1 MESPN
6 GPLAGVR
13 VVDAGDATLR
23 WAGKLLAD
31 AGADV
36 VRVRRGLPGP
46 SLGDVGGGHGVL
58 AWWLDGGT
66 RYVDAPPHSDG
77 FRALVARADILLESE
92 PPGTLDGAQ
101 LRADNPS
108 LVHVALTPFGQ
119 DGPRASWRSSDLV
132 AAALGGVLSVNGL
145 PDEPLPIWGRQTET
159 VGGLYAAS
167 AALAGLCSVRAGG
180 GGLSIDLSLQQ
191 AVMACTEHL
200 FMFWWHPERLA
211 PFGAP
216 EAVRQG
222 SLHWVRGY
230 EVMNCA
236 RGACMVSPTAGGVF
250 DLITY
255 LQAEGFGTDLPAV
268 PTPTEMLARVEQYM
282 AALRQLAATK
292 DATELFE
299 KGQAMHVPFG
309 EVLTVAQVVR
319 NAQLT
324 ARGFFRPV
332 PGADERLRIPGPMA
346 RFSRTP
352 LRSPAP
358 PPGAATEVQDV
369 VQQWGSGPASM
380 PDDEH
385 RSVEPPSTQAMA
397 SVPGDRRPLA
407 GLRVLD
413 FTHVL
418 AGPFATRLLGDLGAD
433 IVKIQT
439 TERAQGGSANDFP
452 YFPMW
457 NRNKRSVT
465 LDMTHPDA
473 LGVFRRLVEQAD
485 VVIDNFSA
493 GVLEHWGCGPD
504 VLASWN
510 PGVVSISMTGCGG
523 DGPWRSYVTYAP
535 TVHALCGLTALT
547 GPPGRIDVGTGIA
560 LNDHTSGLL
569 GAFAVLSA
577 LEARQ
582 RTGLGQHIDLS
593 QLETGAMLVAPA
605 LMEHLATGRE
615 VTAGGLADPFDPTL
629 VNLVVQAADGE
640 WLAATVS
647 AGDGEHAAGERAQ
660 VEAMAAAH
668 GAHEAMERLQA
679 AGIAAGAVQGAR
691 ELTGVDPQLA
701 HRGAFL
707 ALDSPLWGTQHT
719 DRYPGVVRDAS
730 GVPIELTYT
739 HAPYLGE
746 HTFEVAAEL
755 LGMDAEAVAEAMG
768 SGLFS

>member
-36 VRVRRGLPGP
+36 VRVRRGPPGP

-77 FRALVARADILLESE
+77 FRELVARADILLESE

-250 DLITY
+250 DLIAY

-324 ARGFFRPV
+324 ARGSSGRCPAPMNACAS
-332 PGADERLRIPGPMA
+332 PGRWRA
-346 RFSRTP
+346 
-352 LRSPAP
+352 SPAP
-358 PPGAATEVQDV
+358 RSGRPPRRPGPPPRCRTWCSSGARGQRRCPMTSTGRSSRRRRRRRRRFRAIGGRWPGCACSTSPTCWPARSPPGCSVISAPTSSRSRPP
-369 VQQWGSGPASM
+369 SGPRA
-380 PDDEH
+380 
-385 RSVEPPSTQAMA
+385 V
-397 SVPGDRRPLA
+397 RPTTSRTSPC
-407 GLRVLD
+407 G
-413 FTHVL
+413 T
-418 AGPFATRLLGDLGAD
+418 AT
-433 IVKIQT
+433 
-439 TERAQGGSANDFP
+439 SA
-452 YFPMW
+452 
-457 NRNKRSVT
+457 R
-465 LDMTHPDA
+465 
-473 LGVFRRLVEQAD
+473 
-485 VVIDNFSA
+485 
-493 GVLEHWGCGPD
+493 
-504 VLASWN
+504 
-510 PGVVSISMTGCGG
+510 
-523 DGPWRSYVTYAP
+523 
-535 TVHALCGLTALT
+535 
-547 GPPGRIDVGTGIA
+547 
-560 LNDHTSGLL
+560 
-569 GAFAVLSA
+569 
-577 LEARQ
+577 
-582 RTGLGQHIDLS
+582 
-593 QLETGAMLVAPA
+593 
-605 LMEHLATGRE
+605 
-615 VTAGGLADPFDPTL
+615 
-629 VNLVVQAADGE
+629 
-640 WLAATVS
+640 
-647 AGDGEHAAGERAQ
+647 
-660 VEAMAAAH
+660 
-668 GAHEAMERLQA
+668 
-679 AGIAAGAVQGAR
+679 
-691 ELTGVDPQLA
+691 
-701 HRGAFL
+701 
-707 ALDSPLWGTQHT
+707 
-719 DRYPGVVRDAS
+719 
-730 GVPIELTYT
+730 
-739 HAPYLGE
+739 
-746 HTFEVAAEL
+746 
-755 LGMDAEAVAEAMG
+755 
-768 SGLFS
+768 